1 MGTTIAS
8 ANWALTNVY
17 YAAGETIKYQVQKQ
31 RDRESERLNLIIIVI
46 LCTGADELYYNRGRD
61 GHACRRS
68 KRHNISEIKIS

>member
-31 RDRESERLNLIIIVI
+31 SDRESERLNLIIIVI
-46 LCTGADELYYNRGRD
+46 LCTGADELCTTTNEEMVMRVVAASGIIYV
-61 GHACRRS
+61 
-68 KRHNISEIKIS
+68 KII

>member
-31 RDRESERLNLIIIVI
+31 SDKESERVNLRIIVI
-46 LCTGADELYYNRGRD
+46 LCTGADELCTATNEEMVMRVVAASGIIYV
-61 GHACRRS
+61 
-68 KRHNISEIKIS
+68 KII